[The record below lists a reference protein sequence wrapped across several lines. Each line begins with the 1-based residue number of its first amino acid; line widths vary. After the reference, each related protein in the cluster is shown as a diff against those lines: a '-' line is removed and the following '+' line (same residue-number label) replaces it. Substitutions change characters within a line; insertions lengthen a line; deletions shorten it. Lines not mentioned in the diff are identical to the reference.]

1 LRLSLSQR
9 LSRLVNFM
17 RVSMFSS
24 PRTLPL
30 ERLQVTDGLLL
41 TAERWRL
48 AHEYHRQ
55 RQNVHYQ
62 SLHQPG
68 IVCGLKVG
76 VVAAPEEFAAQYRDR
91 RWLRVQPG
99 VAIDSL
105 GNPIIVPEAIDYR
118 LASEPPRSGT
128 AIIYLVLSY
137 VDPDRLQRSVEPEL
151 VQETFRIDEKTTPP
165 DALEVE
171 LCRVVIQAGE
181 VCLEET
187 INVFAPQ
194 VNQVDLRYRQQV
206 QARPLGRVIVASRES
221 VQWGELVRSLP
232 ALYPGLGVELVE
244 PTNEFSSADLLVM
257 DAQQI
262 TFDDA
267 GLEALKQHLGTG
279 GTLLVNAAG
288 DSRFAKLGM
297 VRQELQQTLAKICRD
312 SSLVIE
318 QEQVAVE
325 LVEVEAS
332 LMELL
337 EAIVQPIKALA
348 EQVGVTVE
356 GNGLL
361 DRHHPLRHQPF
372 LFAQFPVIY
381 GMPIEV
387 LAWGG
392 IVVVI
397 GNLGQAW
404 GLDEALTLPRETMRS
419 AQELGIN
426 LLHFAWQRRA
436 LTSSANFGDQLR
448 SEPPPKSPKIGGL

>member
-1 LRLSLSQR
+1 
-9 LSRLVNFM
+9 
-17 RVSMFSS
+17 MFSS

-68 IVCGLKVG
+68 VVCGLKVG

-91 RWLRVQPG
+91 RWLKVQPG
-99 VAIDSL
+99 VAIDTL
-105 GNPIIVPEAIDYR
+105 GNPIIVPEAIAYR
-118 LASEPPRSGT
+118 LASEPPRTGT
-128 AIIYLVLSY
+128 ATIYLVLSY
-137 VDPDRLQRSVEPEL
+137 VDPDRLQRSVEPEM

-171 LCRVVIQAGE
+171 LCRVVIEAGS

-187 INVFAPQ
+187 VDVFSPK

-206 QARPLGRVIVASRES
+206 QARPLGRVS
-221 VQWGELVRSLP
+221 VTGAKLGQWAELVRSIP
-232 ALYPGLGVELVE
+232 ALYPGLGVEIVE
-244 PTNEFSSADLLVM
+244 PTNDFSSADLLTL
-257 DAQQI
+257 DAQQL
-262 TFDDA
+262 TFDDT

-279 GTLLVNAAG
+279 GTLVVNAAG
-288 DSRFAKLGM
+288 DSRFAKLGI
-297 VRQELQQTLAKICRD
+297 VRQELQQTLARICRD
-312 SSLVIE
+312 SSLIVE
-318 QEQVAVE
+318 QEEVAAE

-337 EAIVQPIKALA
+337 EAIVQPVKALA
-348 EQVGVTVE
+348 EQIGLTAE
-356 GNGLL
+356 GSGQL

-392 IVVVI
+392 MVLVI

-426 LLHFAWQRRA
+426 LLHFAWQRRQ
-436 LTSSANFGDQLR
+436 LTSV
-448 SEPPPKSPKIGGL
+448 

>member
-1 LRLSLSQR
+1 
-9 LSRLVNFM
+9 
-17 RVSMFSS
+17 MFSS

-99 VAIDSL
+99 VAIDTL
-105 GNPIIVPEAIDYR
+105 GNPIIVPEAIAYR

-128 AIIYLVLSY
+128 GIIYLVLSY
-137 VDPDRLQRSVEPEL
+137 VDPDRLQRSVEPEM

-171 LCRVVIQAGE
+171 LCRVVIQAGA
-181 VCLEET
+181 VCLEEST
-187 INVFAPQ
+187 DVFSPGINH
-194 VNQVDLRYRQQV
+194 VDLRYRQQV
-206 QARPLGRVIVASRES
+206 QARPLGRVSVAQIGGSGC
-221 VQWGELVRSLP
+221 WAELVRSLP
-232 ALYPGLGVELVE
+232 ALYPGLGAEVMT
-244 PTNEFSSADLLVM
+244 PTTLSENSAADLLTL
-257 DAQQI
+257 DLNQLTLDNAE
-262 TFDDA
+262 
-267 GLEALKQHLGTG
+267 LEILKQHLVSG
-279 GTLLVNAAG
+279 GTILVNALG
-288 DSRFAKLGM
+288 DPRFFKLSM
-297 VRQELQQTLAKICRD
+297 IRQELQQALAKIRRD
-312 SSLVIE
+312 TSLAVE
-318 QEQVAVE
+318 QEEVLAE
-325 LVEVEAS
+325 LAEVETS

-337 EAIVQPIKALA
+337 GAIAQPIKTLA
-348 EQVGVTVE
+348 EQMDLSIHDSGQDS
-356 GNGLL
+356 GQL

-372 LFAQFPVIY
+372 LFAQFPVIQE
-381 GMPIEV
+381 MPIEV

-392 IVVVI
+392 IVLVI
-397 GNLGQAW
+397 GDLSGAW
-404 GLDEALTLPRETMRS
+404 DLADGPILPRETVRA

-426 LLHFAWQRRA
+426 ILHFAWKRKQ
-436 LTSSANFGDQLR
+436 LTSV
-448 SEPPPKSPKIGGL
+448 

>member
-1 LRLSLSQR
+1 
-9 LSRLVNFM
+9 
-17 RVSMFSS
+17 MFSS
-24 PRTLPL
+24 PRSIPL

-76 VVAAPEEFAAQYRDR
+76 VAAAPEEFAAQYRDR
-91 RWLRVQPG
+91 RWLKVQPG

-105 GNPIIVPEAIDYR
+105 GNPIIVPEAIAYR

-137 VDPDRLQRSVEPEL
+137 VDPDRLQRSIEPEL

-171 LCRVVIQAGE
+171 LCRVLIQAGS
-181 VCLEET
+181 VSLEET
-187 INVFAPQ
+187 ANAFSPG
-194 VNQVDLRYRQQV
+194 VNHVDLRHRQQV
-206 QARPLGRVIVASRES
+206 QARPLGRVRVGLRGGSRGG
-221 VQWGELVRSLP
+221 QWEGLVRSIP
-232 ALYPGLGVELVE
+232 ALYPSLGVDFIGQ
-244 PTNEFSSADLLVM
+244 TNEFSTADLLM
-257 DAQQI
+257 LDSQQL

-267 GLEALKQHLGTG
+267 GLEALKQHLATG
-279 GTLLVNAAG
+279 GTIGVNAAG
-288 DSRFAKLGM
+288 DTRFAQLGM
-297 VRQELQQTLAKICRD
+297 IRQELQQTLAKICRD
-312 SSLVIE
+312 SHLAVE
-318 QEQVAVE
+318 QQDVAAE

-332 LMELL
+332 LLELL
-337 EAIVQPIKALA
+337 ETIAQPAKALA
-348 EQVGVTVE
+348 AQIGLTIE
-356 GNGLL
+356 GSGLL

-372 LFAQFPVIY
+372 VFAQFPVIY
-381 GMPIEV
+381 GMPVEV

-392 IVVVI
+392 LVLMI
-397 GNLGQAW
+397 GNLSEAW
-404 GLDEALTLPRETMRS
+404 ALDEALTLNRETMRS

-426 LLHFAWQRRA
+426 LLHFAWQRRQ
-436 LTSSANFGDQLR
+436 LTS
-448 SEPPPKSPKIGGL
+448 I